1 MTWLSSWEAF
11 VKVVD
16 SGSMAG
22 AARRL
27 DCTRAQISKQIGEL
41 ERAFGVRLFERSTR
55 KLSLTPAGEI
65 FHQHALQALEAVQS
79 AEIAVKNQG
88 DAPRGVLRISASIT
102 FGRMYIAPLL
112 PRLVAR
118 YPELRC
124 ELVLTDQLVDLID
137 DNIDLA
143 LRMTKA
149 PPEDAVAKKL
159 VALKRVICGTPAY
172 FAAHGLPKTPQELAG
187 HTCFSY
193 LLGDGERVWRMAG
206 RDGEEISV
214 AVSSAFQFNNVDC
227 IVDAVLAG
235 HGLAILPTYL
245 FNPERARGRLRSIL
259 DDFEPISSFGQY
271 LHACYTP
278 SRVRA
283 PKVRAFLAELESEF
297 DPLPPW
303 ERLVAEGLAVD

>member
-1 MTWLSSWEAF
+1 MTWLSSWDAF
-11 VKVVD
+11 VKVVE

-27 DCTRAQISKQIGEL
+27 DCTRAQVSKQIGEL

-55 KLSLTPAGEI
+55 KLSLTPSGEI
-65 FHQHALQALEAVQS
+65 FHHHALQALEAISS

-143 LRMTKA
+143 LRITKA

-159 VALKRVICGTPAY
+159 VTLKRVICGTAAY
-172 FAAHGLPKTPQELAG
+172 FAAHGTPKTPQDLAG
-187 HTCFSY
+187 HSCFSY
-193 LLGDGERVWRMAG
+193 LLGDGERVWRMAN
-206 RDGEEISV
+206 RQGEETSV
-214 AVSSAFQFNNVDC
+214 PVSCAFQFNNVDC
-227 IVDAVLAG
+227 ILDAVLAG

-245 FNPERARGRLRSIL
+245 VNPERTRGALRSIL
-259 DDFEPISSFGQY
+259 DDFEPISSFGQHLY
-271 LHACYTP
+271 ACYTP

-303 ERLVAEGLAVD
+303 ERPAAAGLQVG